1 MWNKTSVLAASIHPS
16 KNTNLKDLQFNRI
29 VSRRIYTMP
38 HRRNPVA
45 KAAVVHHH
53 REKVG
58 EAGPVAKAAVVHHHR
73 EEVKEDKSV
82 AKAVEQEHREEQVK
96 KAAVIHHHRKKAAVR
111 RVVANN

>member
-1 MWNKTSVLAASIHPS
+1 MWNKNKRPCSINPS
-16 KNTNLKDLQFNRI
+16 INTNLKDLQFNRTVI
-29 VSRRIYTMP
+29 RKIHTMP
-38 HRRNPVA
+38 LRRNPVA

-58 EAGPVAKAAVVHHHR
+58 EAGPVAKAAVVH
-73 EEVKEDKSV
+73 EVKEDKPV